1 MLQVPFTEITH
12 LVSFL
17 CIFVDMFYVNTSK
30 YECVY
35 VCDFARHCQ
44 RTLYR
49 DCTNLQC
56 HQQSIKVLISLH
68 RCQIYSLA
76 DRHAILPLSFR
87 HWNTTQP
94 PENKFTLFSFQK
106 SYIFSVIFTP
116 SGYFY
121 LVETKCFL
129 KSELFKNSKQY
140 YAFMNLASAGRL
152 PGFESY

>member
-17 CIFVDMFYVNTSK
+17 CIFVGMFYVNTSK

-76 DRHAILPLSFR
+76 DGHAILPLSFR

-94 PENKFTLFSFQK
+94 PENKFYSVLFPEVLYLFCHFHSFR
-106 SYIFSVIFTP
+106 IFSLSRNKVF
-116 SGYFY
+116 
-121 LVETKCFL
+121 
-129 KSELFKNSKQY
+129 
-140 YAFMNLASAGRL
+140 
-152 PGFESY
+152 FEIRTI